1 VPELEEGTINIRV
14 TLAASS
20 SLDTALAVA
29 ARLEP
34 ILLGFPEVTYASSRI
49 GRAELGGDPEPV
61 SNIEIYVG
69 LKPPAQWSTAST
81 RAALQERMEQALAVH
96 PGLLFSFSQP
106 IATRVDELLSGVKA
120 QLAVKLFGP
129 DLDGL
134 AHYGKAIES
143 IVKTVPGTRNVALE
157 PIAGEAQLAIRPDR
171 DRLARYGIPVAQVM
185 ALVEDAI
192 GGVKAGHVI
201 RGNERYDILVRLAS
215 NHRDSVEAIG
225 DLMLTAANGA
235 RVRLRDLAEV
245 AIQSGPPQIR
255 RDDVQRRVVI
265 EANVAGR
272 DMGSVVAEIDRRI
285 GAEAGLPAGY
295 TVVFGGQ
302 FENQQR
308 AQQRL
313 MIVVPLSLGL
323 IFLLLY
329 FAFHS
334 VGQALLIMLNVPL
347 ALIGGVA
354 GLYLS
359 GLYLSV
365 PSAIGF
371 IAVFGTAVLNGVVMV
386 SAINQNLEGGLGR
399 RQAILDGA
407 LSRLRPVLMTALA
420 TLLGLVPLLFATGVG
435 SEIQRPLA
443 TVVVGG
449 LLSSTLLTLFV
460 LPVLYPRFS
469 RGVAPRPDPLNPT
482 GDRP

>member
-1 VPELEEGTINIRV
+1 
-14 TLAASS
+14 
-20 SLDTALAVA
+20 
-29 ARLEP
+29 
-34 ILLGFPEVTYASSRI
+34 
-49 GRAELGGDPEPV
+49 
-61 SNIEIYVG
+61 
-69 LKPPAQWSTAST
+69 
-81 RAALQERMEQALAVH
+81 M
-96 PGLLFSFSQP
+96 
-106 IATRVDELLSGVKA
+106 
-120 QLAVKLFGP
+120 
-129 DLDGL
+129 
-134 AHYGKAIES
+134 
-143 IVKTVPGTRNVALE
+143 
-157 PIAGEAQLAIRPDR
+157 
-171 DRLARYGIPVAQVM
+171 
-185 ALVEDAI
+185 
-192 GGVKAGHVI
+192 
-201 RGNERYDILVRLAS
+201 
-215 NHRDSVEAIG
+215 
-225 DLMLTAANGA
+225 
-235 RVRLRDLAEV
+235 RLRDLAEV

-347 ALIGGVA
+347 AMIGGVA

-359 GLYLSV
+359 GIYLSV
-365 PSAIGF
+365 PSSIGF

-386 SAINQNLEGGLGR
+386 SAINQNLEGGLDR

-460 LPVLYPRFS
+460 LPVLYPSFS
-469 RGVAPRPDPLNPT
+469 RGVALRPAPLNPN